1 MNNKFV
7 DNVTPICAD
16 WLNTV
21 DQLVYEIFD
30 EATTAEEA
38 RDAISAV
45 EEAPQ
50 DGNLYARRNGQWEL
64 VADAPEL
71 QILTMYL
78 GAHPSP
84 PTSGFNGQPLKVGML
99 YYDTT
104 YEAGR
109 VFTGTTWLFFTDTP
123 NGVTITNYSANRW
136 PMNIVEAA
144 DGTRTVFTIQDQGGT
159 NLNIQ
164 HSAHVEVYVDG
175 HQQRPDVD
183 YTAAGSALTFTE
195 APLATSNLWG
205 IWIDDDGNTQ
215 P

>member
-1 MNNKFV
+1 MSDKFTP
-7 DNVTPICAD
+7 NVTPVCSD
-16 WLNTV
+16 WLNQV
-21 DQLVYEIFD
+21 DQLVYEVFD
-30 EATTAEEA
+30 EATNAEEA

-64 VADAPEL
+64 VVDAPEL
-71 QILTMYL
+71 QVLTMYL
-78 GAHPSP
+78 GAFPSP
-84 PTSGFNGQPLKVGML
+84 PMTGFNGQPLKVGML

-109 VFTGTTWLFFTDTP
+109 VFTGTTWLFFTDSAS
-123 NGVTITNYSANRW
+123 GVTITNYSANRW
-136 PMNIVEAA
+136 LMNIVEAA
-144 DGTRTVFTIQDQGGT
+144 DDTRTVFTMQDQGGHD
-159 NLNIQ
+159 LNVQ
-164 HSAHVEVYVDG
+164 YSSHVEIYVDG

-183 YTAAGSALTFTE
+183 YTASANVLTFVE

-205 IWIDDDGNTQ
+205 IWIDDDGDTQ

>member
-1 MNNKFV
+1 MSDKFV
-7 DNVTPICAD
+7 DNVTPICAE

-21 DQLVYEIFD
+21 DQLVYEVFK
-30 EATTAEEA
+30 EAKTAEEA

-64 VADAPEL
+64 VVDAPEL

-78 GAHPSP
+78 GAFPSP

-109 VFTGTTWLFFTDTP
+109 VFTGTTWLFFTDSAS
-123 NGVTITNYSANRW
+123 GVTITNYSANRW
-136 PMNIVEAA
+136 LMQILGLP
-144 DGTRTVFTIQDQGGT
+144 DGARTVFTMQDQGGN

-164 HSAHVEVYVDG
+164 HSSHVEIYVDG

-183 YTAAGSALTFTE
+183 YTAAAEVLTFTE
-195 APLATSNLWG
+195 APLLNSNLWG
-205 IWIDDDGNTQ
+205 IWIDDDGDAQ

>member
-1 MNNKFV
+1 MSNKFV

-21 DQLVYEIFD
+21 DQLVYEVFD

-64 VADAPEL
+64 VVDAPEL
-71 QILTMYL
+71 QVLTMYL
-78 GAHPSP
+78 GAFPSP

-109 VFTGTTWLFFTDTP
+109 VFTGTTWLFFTDSAS
-123 NGVTITNYSANRW
+123 GVTITNYSANRW
-136 PMNIVEAA
+136 LMNIVATA
-144 DGTRTVFTIQDQGGT
+144 NDTVFTMQDQGGN

-164 HSAHVEVYVDG
+164 HSSHVEIYVDG

-183 YTAAGSALTFTE
+183 YTAAAAVLTFVE

-205 IWIDDDGNTQ
+205 IWIDDDGDTQ